1 MKNSKKIANINTIIL
16 ENKLEADASVRP
28 EHKENT
34 QKGVTLL
41 ALIVTIIVLLILSL
55 VSVQLVTKSGIIERV
70 KQGVIQHKLQEIHEN
85 VKLDYISLKIS
96 RNLNVI
102 SMSDEIKDL
111 QKKKYK
117 KYIENVSYT
126 STKVFYKMTDKLDG
140 KEYMIDIKT
149 GEIGTYVDKLERI
162 EGDSSLWI
170 VQGST
175 IIGYKGTDDLLQ
187 NVVVPNIVKRDDGTE
202 VKITNVSLS
211 NINFEGTLTFASG
224 LEINSNTLS
233 NCSTVVNI
241 VTGDNV
247 SIKMGSTFSKCTKLE
262 KVSMGRNAK
271 IINFPKEFEHSLFN
285 GCTGLKEIAVESLSE
300 VNAFAFS
307 SVGAA
312 LQGDIVINEG
322 ITSIGSR
329 AFYNCSSITSVSIP
343 STVTNI
349 GEYAFYNCSSIK
361 TAKIPEG
368 IKTIENGAFYK
379 CSNLSDEIEIKE
391 GVTLGGG
398 TVFNNSGITKLTIG
412 NNITIPSD
420 SFAGCSNLAK
430 VTIGNDV
437 SIKMGST
444 FSKCTKLEEVSMGK
458 NTKIINFYKEFEHSL
473 FNGCTGLKKITVES
487 LSEVNAFAFS
497 SVGAA
502 LQGDIVINEGITSIG
517 SRAFYNCSSI
527 TSVSIPSTVTNIGE
541 YAFYN
546 CSSIKTAKI
555 PEGIKT
561 IENGAFYKCS
571 NLSDEIEIKEG
582 VTLGG
587 GTVFNN
593 SGITQLTISNN
604 IEIPGGSFEG
614 CSNLEQVTIGD
625 NVTIKPGGTWGN
637 NYSGTFG
644 KCTNLKNI
652 TIGENLKMPNNTWDA
667 YWFRQCTSLEK
678 ITVKSISEIGQNAF
692 NAVGPALQGEITIN
706 SDVTQIGDRAF
717 NNCTGLG
724 KINVNMTKTEWETVT
739 KGSNWNTNVTAEIV
753 FLK

>member
-16 ENKLEADASVRP
+16 ENKLEADAYVHP
-28 EHKENT
+28 KHKENT

-85 VKLDYISLKIS
+85 VKLDYISLKIG

-102 SMSDEIKDL
+102 NMSNEIKDL

-149 GEIGTYVDKLERI
+149 GEIGTYVDKLARI

-262 KVSMGRNAK
+262 EVSMGKNTK
-271 IINFPKEFEHSLFN
+271 IINFYKEFEHSLFN
-285 GCTGLKEIAVESLSE
+285 GCTGLKKITVESLSE
-300 VNAFAFS
+300 VNSFAFNAA
-307 SVGAA
+307 GAA

-322 ITSIGSR
+322 VTKIGYS
-329 AFYNCSSITSVSIP
+329 AFYGCSSITSVSMP
-343 STVTNI
+343 NTVTTIEGWAYRECTN
-349 GEYAFYNCSSIK
+349 IK
-361 TAKIPEG
+361 TAKLPEG
-368 IKTIENGAFYK
+368 IQTIGDCAFYN

-398 TVFNNSGITKLTIG
+398 SVFNNSGITKLTIG

-437 SIKMGST
+437 SIKMGRT
-444 FSKCTKLEEVSMGK
+444 FSNCTKLEEVSMGR
-458 NTKIINFYKEFEHSL
+458 NAKIINYGKEFEHSL
-473 FNGCTGLKKITVES
+473 FSGCTELKKITVES
-487 LSEVNAFAFS
+487 LSEVNAFAFNAA
-497 SVGAA
+497 GAA
-502 LQGDIVINEGITSIG
+502 LQGDIVINEGVTKIG
-517 SRAFYNCSSI
+517 DSAFNGCSSI
-527 TSVSIPSTVTNIGE
+527 TSVSMPNTITTIGWSAYRNCTNLKTAKLPEGIQTIGD

-546 CSSIKTAKI
+546 CS
-555 PEGIKT
+555 
-561 IENGAFYKCS
+561 
-571 NLSDEIEIKEG
+571 NLLDEIEIKEG

-587 GTVFNN
+587 GYTFNN
-593 SGITQLTISNN
+593 SGITKLTISNN

-692 NAVGPALQGEITIN
+692 NAVGAALQGNIVIN
-706 SDVTQIGDRAF
+706 EGVTKIGDRAF
-717 NNCTGLG
+717 YNCTGLG
-724 KINVNMTKTEWETVT
+724 KINVNMTKTEWEAVT

>member
-28 EHKENT
+28 EYKENT

-85 VKLDYISLKIS
+85 VKLDYISLKIG

-102 SMSDEIKDL
+102 NMSNEIKDL

-149 GEIGTYVDKLERI
+149 GEIGTYVDKLERV

-170 VQGST
+170 VDGGST

-262 KVSMGRNAK
+262 
-271 IINFPKEFEHSLFN
+271 
-285 GCTGLKEIAVESLSE
+285 
-300 VNAFAFS
+300 
-307 SVGAA
+307 
-312 LQGDIVINEG
+312 
-322 ITSIGSR
+322 
-329 AFYNCSSITSVSIP
+329 
-343 STVTNI
+343 
-349 GEYAFYNCSSIK
+349 
-361 TAKIPEG
+361 
-368 IKTIENGAFYK
+368 
-379 CSNLSDEIEIKE
+379 
-391 GVTLGGG
+391 
-398 TVFNNSGITKLTIG
+398 
-412 NNITIPSD
+412 
-420 SFAGCSNLAK
+420 
-430 VTIGNDV
+430 
-437 SIKMGST
+437 
-444 FSKCTKLEEVSMGK
+444 EVSMGK

-502 LQGDIVINEGITSIG
+502 LQGDIVINEGVTKIG
-517 SRAFYNCSSI
+517 DRAFNGCSSI
-527 TSVSIPSTVTNIGE
+527 TSVIIPNTVTNIGDR
-541 YAFYN
+541 AFYN

-555 PEGIKT
+555 PEGI
-561 IENGAFYKCS
+561 
-571 NLSDEIEIKEG
+571 
-582 VTLGG
+582 
-587 GTVFNN
+587 
-593 SGITQLTISNN
+593 Q
-604 IEIPGGSFEG
+604 
-614 CSNLEQVTIGD
+614 TIG
-625 NVTIKPGGTWGN
+625 V
-637 NYSGTFG
+637 
-644 KCTNLKNI
+644 
-652 TIGENLKMPNNTWDA
+652 
-667 YWFRQCTSLEK
+667 R
-678 ITVKSISEIGQNAF
+678 SI
-692 NAVGPALQGEITIN
+692 L
-706 SDVTQIGDRAF
+706 
-717 NNCTGLG
+717 
-724 KINVNMTKTEWETVT
+724 
-739 KGSNWNTNVTAEIV
+739 
-753 FLK
+753 

>member
-85 VKLDYISLKIS
+85 VKLDYISLKIG
-96 RNLNVI
+96 RKLNVI
-102 SMSDEIKDL
+102 NMSNEIKDL

-149 GEIGTYVDKLERI
+149 GEIGTYVDKLERV

-262 KVSMGRNAK
+262 EVSMGKNAK

-285 GCTGLKEIAVESLSE
+285 GCTGLKEITVESLSE
-300 VNAFAFS
+300 VNAFAFN

-527 TSVSIPSTVTNIGE
+527 TSVSIPNTVTNIGDR
-541 YAFYN
+541 AFYN

-555 PEGIKT
+555 PEGIQT
-561 IENGAFYKCS
+561 IGDGAFYKCS

-593 SGITQLTISNN
+593 SGITKLTIGDN
-604 IEIPGGSFEG
+604 ITIPGSSFEG
-614 CSNLEQVTIGD
+614 CSKLEQVIIGD

-724 KINVNMTKTEWETVT
+724 KINVNMTKTEWEAVT

>member
-85 VKLDYISLKIS
+85 VKLDYISLKIG

-102 SMSDEIKDL
+102 NMSNEIKDL

-149 GEIGTYVDKLERI
+149 GEIGTYVDKLERV
-162 EGDSSLWI
+162 EGESSLWI
-170 VQGST
+170 VDGGST

-262 KVSMGRNAK
+262 
-271 IINFPKEFEHSLFN
+271 
-285 GCTGLKEIAVESLSE
+285 
-300 VNAFAFS
+300 
-307 SVGAA
+307 
-312 LQGDIVINEG
+312 
-322 ITSIGSR
+322 
-329 AFYNCSSITSVSIP
+329 
-343 STVTNI
+343 
-349 GEYAFYNCSSIK
+349 
-361 TAKIPEG
+361 
-368 IKTIENGAFYK
+368 
-379 CSNLSDEIEIKE
+379 
-391 GVTLGGG
+391 
-398 TVFNNSGITKLTIG
+398 
-412 NNITIPSD
+412 
-420 SFAGCSNLAK
+420 
-430 VTIGNDV
+430 
-437 SIKMGST
+437 
-444 FSKCTKLEEVSMGK
+444 EVSMGK

-502 LQGDIVINEGITSIG
+502 LQGDIVINEGVTKIG
-517 SRAFYNCSSI
+517 DRAFNGCSSI
-527 TSVSIPSTVTNIGE
+527 TSVIIPNTVTNIGDR
-541 YAFYN
+541 AFYN

-555 PEGIKT
+555 PEGI
-561 IENGAFYKCS
+561 
-571 NLSDEIEIKEG
+571 
-582 VTLGG
+582 
-587 GTVFNN
+587 
-593 SGITQLTISNN
+593 Q
-604 IEIPGGSFEG
+604 
-614 CSNLEQVTIGD
+614 TIG
-625 NVTIKPGGTWGN
+625 V
-637 NYSGTFG
+637 
-644 KCTNLKNI
+644 
-652 TIGENLKMPNNTWDA
+652 
-667 YWFRQCTSLEK
+667 R
-678 ITVKSISEIGQNAF
+678 SI
-692 NAVGPALQGEITIN
+692 L
-706 SDVTQIGDRAF
+706 
-717 NNCTGLG
+717 
-724 KINVNMTKTEWETVT
+724 
-739 KGSNWNTNVTAEIV
+739 
-753 FLK
+753 

>member
-85 VKLDYISLKIS
+85 VKLDYISLKIG

-102 SMSDEIKDL
+102 NMSNEIKDL

-149 GEIGTYVDKLERI
+149 GEIGTYVDKLERV

-170 VQGST
+170 VVDGGST

-262 KVSMGRNAK
+262 
-271 IINFPKEFEHSLFN
+271 
-285 GCTGLKEIAVESLSE
+285 
-300 VNAFAFS
+300 
-307 SVGAA
+307 
-312 LQGDIVINEG
+312 
-322 ITSIGSR
+322 
-329 AFYNCSSITSVSIP
+329 
-343 STVTNI
+343 
-349 GEYAFYNCSSIK
+349 
-361 TAKIPEG
+361 
-368 IKTIENGAFYK
+368 
-379 CSNLSDEIEIKE
+379 
-391 GVTLGGG
+391 
-398 TVFNNSGITKLTIG
+398 
-412 NNITIPSD
+412 
-420 SFAGCSNLAK
+420 
-430 VTIGNDV
+430 
-437 SIKMGST
+437 
-444 FSKCTKLEEVSMGK
+444 EVSMGK
-458 NTKIINFYKEFEHSL
+458 NIKIINFYKEFDHSL
-473 FNGCTGLKKITVES
+473 FSGCTELKKITVES

-502 LQGDIVINEGITSIG
+502 LQGDIVINEGVMKIG
-517 SRAFYNCSSI
+517 DRAFNGCSSI
-527 TSVSIPSTVTNIGE
+527 TSVIIPNTVTNIGDR
-541 YAFYN
+541 AFYN

-555 PEGIKT
+555 PEGI
-561 IENGAFYKCS
+561 
-571 NLSDEIEIKEG
+571 
-582 VTLGG
+582 
-587 GTVFNN
+587 
-593 SGITQLTISNN
+593 Q
-604 IEIPGGSFEG
+604 
-614 CSNLEQVTIGD
+614 TIG
-625 NVTIKPGGTWGN
+625 V
-637 NYSGTFG
+637 
-644 KCTNLKNI
+644 
-652 TIGENLKMPNNTWDA
+652 
-667 YWFRQCTSLEK
+667 R
-678 ITVKSISEIGQNAF
+678 SI
-692 NAVGPALQGEITIN
+692 L
-706 SDVTQIGDRAF
+706 
-717 NNCTGLG
+717 
-724 KINVNMTKTEWETVT
+724 
-739 KGSNWNTNVTAEIV
+739 
-753 FLK
+753 